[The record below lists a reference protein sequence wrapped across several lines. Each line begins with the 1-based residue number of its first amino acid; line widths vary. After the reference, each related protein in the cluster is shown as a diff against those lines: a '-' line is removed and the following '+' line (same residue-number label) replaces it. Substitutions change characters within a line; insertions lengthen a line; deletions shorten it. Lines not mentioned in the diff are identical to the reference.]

1 MSQSVLCW
9 ETSDNPAIWWSALL
23 SNGGNFAMICL
34 DPHRGGLTLE
44 CHGWMPEMLVP
55 CCDLTNG
62 SQLSRVHQW
71 LLESM
76 ITEMET
82 RSQWSQ
88 PYISQGW
95 APRLSI
101 SLKLIPYSL
110 YYETLLWSKDV
121 KEKYS
126 RPLVSTTEKH
136 WTGIRKAYSQ
146 NTQSCRYR
154 NWQPEIHKLKF
165 THSDYS
171 SCLFFLCPSLLSH
184 SLPPFLLELR

>member
-1 MSQSVLCW
+1 MVRTPKQWGKLCHDLFISSQRRSNSRWFSRIDSGMSWLV
-9 ETSDNPAIWWSALL
+9 
-23 SNGGNFAMICL
+23 
-34 DPHRGGLTLE
+34 
-44 CHGWMPEMLVP
+44 PEMLVP

-62 SQLSRVHQW
+62 SLLSKVLQW

-82 RSQWSQ
+82 RPQWSQ

-165 THSDYS
+165 THGDYS
-171 SCLFFLCPSLLSH
+171 LCLFFFHLSFPTPS
-184 SLPPFLLELR
+184 PPFLLELR